1 MKGKWYRSGFA
12 KAALIIIA
20 HVMAAAMTASFLWI
34 LSYPVLREEL
44 FEGNPAKKYE
54 DSRNFIDQM
63 LYYSG
68 QAVAG
73 VKSSREFESDGRY
86 DPDKIVD
93 IENYN
98 DTGTFT
104 GDSESGLAYHLGEL
118 LEWNE
123 YRMNNAAGSGDAEDR
138 EDIIV
143 CKKMDD
149 TYK

>member
-68 QAVAG
+68 QELSRAG
-73 VKSSREFESDGRY
+73 NLNQTEGMIRTRLWTLKIIMIREHLQETARA
-86 DPDKIVD
+86 
-93 IENYN
+93 
-98 DTGTFT
+98 
-104 GDSESGLAYHLGEL
+104 DSPIIWASC
-118 LEWNE
+118 WNG
-123 YRMNNAAGSGDAEDR
+123 MSTA
-138 EDIIV
+138 
-143 CKKMDD
+143 
-149 TYK
+149 